1 MGAHCDLSH
10 RDINTQTSSDM
21 QHKLLL
27 LTASCLLSLGLGL
40 ALPDPEGDARAYTG
54 GLISLDSPYIL
65 PLLLAGAA
73 FAKGYLFGNLKKSS
87 SLNNFGYGYERS
99 FGYPYGFNGYYGRRI
114 GSEKA
119 SSSYYG
125 TSFQPSE
132 ENSTPVSSQGSPYQ
146 YEYSY

>member
-1 MGAHCDLSH
+1 MGTTLV
-10 RDINTQTSSDM
+10 IETSTSPAKKTSNM
-21 QHKLLL
+21 QLKFLLL
-27 LTASCLLSLGLGL
+27 SASCLLSLSL
-40 ALPDPEGDARAYTG
+40 ALPRPKAKAEARAYTG

-73 FAKGYLFGNLKKSS
+73 FAKGYLFGNLKRSS
-87 SLNNFGYGYERS
+87 SLNSVGYGYERS

-114 GSEKA
+114 GSEN
-119 SSSYYG
+119 YYG

-132 ENSTPVSSQGSPYQ
+132 ESTAPAGNQGSTYQ